1 MQGIQAHSLV
11 PELRSHNAAWP
22 SKKKQNKT
30 KQNKNLKK
38 PFKVLAKFHCLSSPS
53 VHWDTQCPST
63 PPSHSASCTPLTPRK
78 IRKILLFSF
87 SRGNE
92 NNAHKYIFQTISL
105 RTKHLHPKMFLFL
118 RRIGLYVTLS
128 LSLSL
133 ALSLSLSLPF
143 YLYQELRHHATS
155 HAGFQ
160 IKVTVL
166 TGVPRWLI

>member
-1 MQGIQAHSLV
+1 MLFGPA
-11 PELRSHNAAWP
+11 
-22 SKKKQNKT
+22 KKKK
-30 KQNKNLKK
+30 KKKNLKK
-38 PFKVLAKFHCLSSPS
+38 PFKVLAKFYCLSSPS

-63 PPSHSASCTPLTPRK
+63 PPSHLASCTPLTPRK
-78 IRKILLFSF
+78 VRKILLFSF
-87 SRGNE
+87 SRCNE
-92 NNAHKYIFQTISL
+92 NNAHKYIFQTISP

-118 RRIGLYVTLS
+118 RRIDLYVT

-143 YLYQELRHHATS
+143 YLYPELRHHATS